1 MTRKDY
7 EAIASQ
13 LRAYRK
19 DTIDSGVNVLSKV
32 ETLSDIVEILS
43 SVFATDNPRFNADKF
58 REATQ

>member
-13 LRAYRK
+13 LRAYRTNTEGNPAHGCPA
-19 DTIDSGVNVLSKV
+19 TI
-32 ETLSDIVEILS
+32 SDIVEILS